1 MMNAGLADTDCFG
14 NIRIAK
20 TEVPPLGNQVMRRF
34 ANSSCSIVI
43 HAIVDYLLVG
53 LDAIFLKYV
62 FCPLPSTKVAVMA
75 DSLAG
80 NQTNALTQA
89 WWPLPGRPSANKV
102 EAVLLK
108 CHYWTILDF
117 IKQAESVGDVHRKS
131 KQIEELFN
139 PPRVEIEYRRYHLSG
154 CKDGI
159 AVAVKY

>member
-80 NQTNALTQA
+80 NQTNALIQA
-89 WWPLPGRPSANKV
+89 WWPLPGRSSANKV
-102 EAVLLK
+102 EAASDYLNFVAECIGNLAPSEKKAANFRLP
-108 CHYWTILDF
+108 I
-117 IKQAESVGDVHRKS
+117 IKKA
-131 KQIEELFN
+131 L
-139 PPRVEIEYRRYHLSG
+139 
-154 CKDGI
+154 
-159 AVAVKY
+159 